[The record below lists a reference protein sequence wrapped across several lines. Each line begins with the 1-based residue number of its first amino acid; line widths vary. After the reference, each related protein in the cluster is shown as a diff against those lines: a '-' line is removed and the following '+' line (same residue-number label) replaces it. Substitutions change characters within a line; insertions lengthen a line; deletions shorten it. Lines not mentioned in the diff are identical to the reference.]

1 LNLPPALEPLACA
14 ILPEEAMSRLTVP
27 MKGNASQEAVNLVS
41 SLSLDPALQALAWL
55 YVDEL
60 ERAHDICQTMNDKTG
75 AAIHAI
81 VHRREGDF
89 WNALYWWDR
98 AGGHPALADQHP
110 VELTKAVQRGDV
122 SEATIERQRRE
133 WEALA
138 AYCAA

>member
-1 LNLPPALEPLACA
+1 MRRLA
-14 ILPEEAMSRLTVP
+14 VP
-27 MKGNASQEAVNLVS
+27 MSGNAPREAVELVS
-41 SLSLDPALQALAWL
+41 NLSLDPALQALAWL

-60 ERAHDICQTMNDKTG
+60 ERAHDVCQGMNDKTG

-89 WNALYWWDR
+89 YNALYWWER
-98 AGGHPALADQHP
+98 AGNHPALSGLDP

-122 SEATIERQRRE
+122 SEATIKGQRAE

-138 AYCAA
+138 AWCAA